1 MFGLNSYSPS
11 FAATSSIVAP
21 PRTPKDQGE
30 ILKEKTHEDAQKAK
44 QKAKEDRTVGDYL
57 TIGLDTINQIKDNVP
72 VLHAD
77 EVSKLNYL
85 I

>member
-11 FAATSSIVAP
+11 FASASSIVAP
-21 PRTPKDQGE
+21 PRTPKSQGE
-30 ILKEKTHEDAQKAK
+30 ILKEKTHEEAQKAK
-44 QKAKEDRTVGDYL
+44 QKDKEDRTAGDYL
-57 TIGLDTINQIKDNVP
+57 TIGLDAVNQIKDNVP